1 MKEKNIA
8 AKTSDTAGKILTYF
22 ILVFLAVIIIVPV
35 AWVFVASIKQNSEF
49 YGSPWTMPQGVH
61 WQNFVDAWTK
71 ARMGEYFFTSALV
84 TAVGIGIL
92 LVVALP
98 AAYVL
103 SRYVFKG
110 VKLIRTGF
118 MAGLF
123 INVNYIVVPIFLMLV
138 AGDNVAKSIIGKGI
152 FLNNPI
158 MVSLILASTTLPFTI
173 YLLSGYFATLPR
185 AYEEAAYVDGASY
198 FTTMVRIIIPMAKP
212 SIVTVIL
219 FNFLSYWNEYIISM
233 TMLPDPNG
241 ARTLPV
247 GLLNLMAAQNAK
259 REYGQLYAGL
269 VMVMIPTLLLYI
281 CVQKKLTQGMTLGG
295 LKG

>member
-49 YGSPWTMPQGVH
+49 YGSPWAMPQGVH

-138 AGDNVAKSIIGKGI
+138 AGDNAAKSIFGKGI

>member
-49 YGSPWTMPQGVH
+49 YGSPWAMPQGVH

-138 AGDNVAKSIIGKGI
+138 AGDNAAKSIFGKGI

-158 MVSLILASTTLPFTI
+158 MVSLILASTTLPFPRSAAASRKAASLPATTCRSTQSPQCARATRPAYI
-173 YLLSGYFATLPR
+173 PGRSAPAMTRPIPITRSLSSRPITR
-185 AYEEAAYVDGASY
+185 
-198 FTTMVRIIIPMAKP
+198 
-212 SIVTVIL
+212 
-219 FNFLSYWNEYIISM
+219 
-233 TMLPDPNG
+233 
-241 ARTLPV
+241 
-247 GLLNLMAAQNAK
+247 
-259 REYGQLYAGL
+259 
-269 VMVMIPTLLLYI
+269 
-281 CVQKKLTQGMTLGG
+281 
-295 LKG
+295 